1 MASETDLYRV
11 LQVDPGADLDV
22 IQAAYRVLARRFH
35 PDHAGNDA
43 MMKRLNAAWEVLQ
56 DANRRGDYDRKRTS
70 GETGQ
75 EAIVPSA
82 PKRGAAVDHAGPPPG
97 RAFGT
102 VLTYGRYEGWS
113 LGQVATV
120 DPEFLEWLMSVPGG
134 RYLRPEIVAILREV
148 RGPAGP
154 NGPWGAAS
162 DATAQRMKR
171 AGALI
176 G

>member
-1 MASETDLYRV
+1 MASETDHYRV
-11 LQVDPGADLDV
+11 LQVDPSADLEV

-43 MMKRLNAAWEVLQ
+43 AMKRLNAAWEVLQ
-56 DANRRGDYDRKRTS
+56 DPNRRSEYDRKRSSGQTS
-70 GETGQ
+70 Q
-75 EAIVPSA
+75 EAVVTTG
-82 PKRGAAVDHAGPPPG
+82 PKRGFSENHAGPPPG

-113 LGQVATV
+113 LGQIATV

-134 RYLRPEIVAILREV
+134 RYLRPEIVAIMREV
-148 RGPAGP
+148 RGPVGP
-154 NGPWGAAS
+154 DGPWGAAS
-162 DATAQRMKR
+162 GRTAQRMKR
-171 AGALI
+171 AGVLI

>member
-1 MASETDLYRV
+1 MPSQTDLYRV

-56 DANRRGDYDRKRTS
+56 DPTRRGEYDRKRASGDTS
-70 GETGQ
+70 Q

-148 RGPAGP
+148 RGPARAS
-154 NGPWGAAS
+154 GPWGAAS

-171 AGALI
+171 AGVLI